1 MERVKSAAS
10 VLGVWLIIMSVLTIL
25 SPSAKEVTSPTENG
39 GLPATAGSVIANKAL
54 EDAFLPLLHTV
65 TGIVKYK

>member
-1 MERVKSAAS
+1 MAHYYECFNDI
-10 VLGVWLIIMSVLTIL
+10 GTIC
-25 SPSAKEVTSPTENG
+25 KEVTSPSENG

-54 EDAFLPLLHTV
+54 EDTFLPLRHTV